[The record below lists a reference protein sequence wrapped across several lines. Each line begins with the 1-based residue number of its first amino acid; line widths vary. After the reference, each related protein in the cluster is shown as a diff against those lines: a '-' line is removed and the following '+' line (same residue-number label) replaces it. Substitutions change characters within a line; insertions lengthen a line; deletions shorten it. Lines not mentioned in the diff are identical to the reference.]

1 MPQDR
6 RVKFP
11 RPDRTTLLVA
21 LPLALAAA
29 ASARVLHGEWVV
41 DDLKTGA
48 ASPGLGDLGG
58 VAAGAWGAFWRGG
71 RPLADLTFAL
81 DRRWGGLDPW
91 GYHLVNVALHL
102 LAALLVWRLA
112 LAVLALAGAARP
124 RWQALA
130 VTGLWVLHPLQSQAV
145 SYVTQRSE
153 VLASL
158 LMVAALLAFL
168 SAERA
173 GLGRRAALPLGLGL
187 LAFAAALGAKAMA
200 VTLPALWALLAW
212 SAPGPGTWTAR
223 PGWRARALA
232 LALPAALALGHGAA
246 TVRGLDAAGNAGFAL
261 AGLDAWSYL
270 LTQLRVV
277 VTYLRLLLWPAGQS
291 VDWAI
296 EPSRSLAEPAVLASG
311 LLLVALGAG
320 AVALVALGRRREGED
335 WAAARVAGLG
345 VLWFLLVLAPTSSVV
360 PLADLLVEHR
370 AYLASFG
377 IALALVAAGE
387 RLAARLRWRH
397 AGLAAAGVVAA
408 FWLALAAALHA
419 RNAVWE
425 SGLALWSDA
434 TADGRGPWR
443 AWVALGNE
451 RARLGDAGA
460 ALAAY
465 RTGFDRAAGR
475 PDDEAHA
482 LHNAGVLLAGAGRL
496 GEAEQV
502 MRAATQRAPRAAVMA
517 YLLAWIL
524 YRRGGPAAAEAA
536 TWAERALDVE
546 PGHAKA
552 IHLLGLLRADAGR
565 AGEGL
570 VLLERAAALA
580 PQDAAVR
587 IDLGGALLSAGRGA
601 EACQAWRE
609 ARRLDAEGTYA
620 AMATARLAE
629 ACQGH

>member
-1 MPQDR
+1 MTRPL
-6 RVKFP
+6 
-11 RPDRTTLLVA
+11 PDRAALLLAV
-21 LPLALAAA
+21 PLVLAAA
-29 ASARVLHGEWVV
+29 AYRRVLHGELVY
-41 DDLKTGA
+41 DDLISGA

-345 VLWFLLVLAPTSSVV
+345 VLWFFLVLAPTSSVI
-360 PLADLLVEHR
+360 PLGDLLAEHR
-370 AYLASFG
+370 TYLASFG

-387 RLAARLRWRH
+387 RLAARLRWRC
-397 AGLAAAGVVAA
+397 AGLAAGGLVAA
-408 FWLALAAALHA
+408 LWLTLAAALHA

-425 SGLALWSDA
+425 TTLALWTDA
-434 TADGRGPWR
+434 SAKGGGTWR
-443 AWVALGNE
+443 AHLTVGVE
-451 RARLGDAGA
+451 REARGDVEG

-465 RTGFDRAAGR
+465 RAALARARDPGEEAQALHDAGR
-475 PDDEAHA
+475 
-482 LHNAGVLLAGAGRL
+482 LLLGAGRL
-496 GEAEQV
+496 EEAEASLREAV
-502 MRAATQRAPRAAVMA
+502 ARPVALPEATYA
-517 YLLAWIL
+517 LAFL
-524 YRRGGPAAAEAA
+524 RERRGDLEGAA
-536 TWAERALDVE
+536 TWAERTLAAE
-546 PGHAKA
+546 PGHLGALQMVGMA
-552 IHLLGLLRADAGR
+552 RVRAGRTEEGLALLGQAVRRSPGDPGPLTLLGAGLSRAGR
-565 AGEGL
+565 AGDACTAW
-570 VLLERAAALA
+570 RAALSLQGNPVERERLA
-580 PQDAAVR
+580 
-587 IDLGGALLSAGRGA
+587 G
-601 EACQAWRE
+601 
-609 ARRLDAEGTYA
+609 
-620 AMATARLAE
+620 RLAE
-629 ACQGH
+629 AGCPR